1 MILET
6 ISIDLPRRPSY
17 PFQRKIQGLR
27 IELVYCMKISPNCSG
42 IRSFSA
48 GFQRVAVVALLAVA
62 SLSPVACKK
71 GSAKADPPD
80 VPRTAGN
87 SPRPEESE
95 DERHRQGGSRNPTT
109 PNAAAGVT
117 EADIE
122 LLMKSTDMDLVRS
135 ELARIFR
142 SDSIGSIRILAEVIA
157 RSKTDSRDFSEM
169 AASVI
174 ADLYIKG
181 EIHDMSEVMESI
193 AQTKG
198 KQARSRLASDLFL
211 ALVRTPDGKDAV
223 VRAFTEICERPSPQT
238 PTIGELA
245 AAAAVQ
251 MGFEKTLLMI
261 PSKEVFGANAFKQ
274 TYLSIIQTWMSQ
286 DSIACSSYIRDCPVG
301 EHRNDCVGAMVQN
314 LARTGFIEDAEIWYA
329 LLPEGSIQAVLAK
342 EQLDEMRRRHAAEP
356 R

>member
-1 MILET
+1 
-6 ISIDLPRRPSY
+6 
-17 PFQRKIQGLR
+17 
-27 IELVYCMKISPNCSG
+27 MKISPDCSG
-42 IRSFSA
+42 LRSFSA

-71 GSAKADPPD
+71 GSGKADPPD
-80 VPRTAGN
+80 APRTGGK

-95 DERHRQGGSRNPTT
+95 GERHRQGGSRRPTT
-109 PNAAAGVT
+109 PNAAAEVT
-117 EADIE
+117 EADFE
-122 LLMKSTDMDLVRS
+122 LLMKSTEAELVLS

-142 SDSIGSIRILAEVIA
+142 SDSIGSIRVLAEVIT
-157 RSKTDSRDFSEM
+157 RSKTDSRDFSEL

-181 EIHDMSEVMESI
+181 EIHDMSAVVEAI

-198 KQARSRLASDLFL
+198 EQARSRLASDLFL
-211 ALVRTPDGKDAV
+211 ALVRNPDGKDAA
-223 VRAFTEICERPSPQT
+223 VRAFTEICERPTPQT
-238 PTIGELA
+238 YAIGELA

-251 MGFEKTLLMI
+251 MGFEKALLMI
-261 PSKEVFGANAFKQ
+261 PSKEVFGANAFEQ
-274 TYLSIIQTWMSQ
+274 TYRSIIQTWMSQ

-329 LLPEGSIQAVLAK
+329 QLPEGSIQAVLAK
-342 EQLDEMRRRHAAEP
+342 EQLDEMRRNHAEEP